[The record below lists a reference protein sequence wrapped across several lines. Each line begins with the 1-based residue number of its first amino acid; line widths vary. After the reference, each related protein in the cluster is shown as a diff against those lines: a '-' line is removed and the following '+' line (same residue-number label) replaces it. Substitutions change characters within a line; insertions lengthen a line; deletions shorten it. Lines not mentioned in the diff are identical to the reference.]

1 MFIRSLRELNFE
13 KYTTATP
20 IFEENHFSYKREE
33 KAGHITCHSRKMP
46 MLKELVINGVAQKI
60 LEYCDGTRT
69 TVEIGQE
76 MAQLFKEVPME
87 TIMHDLTNVMF
98 NYSKCGI
105 VSWAGGEN
113 PFMYEKEIELKN
125 GEILSLA
132 RESDLR
138 ALCAFMGKPAESD
151 MLSYTNP
158 TRQNAEYHEEVAY
171 RQKLFSYTE
180 EYFVVRE
187 KNDAEIKGLLTVL
200 IPTANNSTVSSIGVV
215 KMAPNKIS
223 ECIEFAMNLLPE
235 IAVKEISKVKFMTV
249 EGDSEH
255 TAISNEFTQSG
266 FIKECTLAKE
276 LGFKNMD
283 VYSYIY

>member
-1 MFIRSLRELNFE
+1 MFIRGLRELNFE
-13 KYTTATP
+13 KYAVATP

-60 LEYCDGTRT
+60 LELCDGTRT
-69 TVEIGQE
+69 TVEIGRE
-76 MAQLFKEVPME
+76 MGQLFKEVPME
-87 TIMHDLTNVMF
+87 TIMHDLMNVMF

-105 VSWAGGEN
+105 VTWAGGEN

-125 GEILSLA
+125 GEVLSLA

-138 ALCAFMGKPAESD
+138 ALCSFMSEPASKD

-158 TRQNAEYHEEVAY
+158 TRQNAEYQEEVAY

-187 KNDAEIKGLLTVL
+187 KNDTSIKGLLTVL

-215 KMAPNKIS
+215 KMAPDRIS
-223 ECIEFAMNLLPE
+223 ECIDFAMNLLPQ
-235 IAVKEISKVKFMTV
+235 IAVKEVSKVKFMTV
-249 EGDSEH
+249 EGEGAH
-255 TAISNEFTQSG
+255 TAISKEFMQSG
-266 FIKECTLAKE
+266 FIKECTLTKE
-276 LGFKNMD
+276 LGYKNMD